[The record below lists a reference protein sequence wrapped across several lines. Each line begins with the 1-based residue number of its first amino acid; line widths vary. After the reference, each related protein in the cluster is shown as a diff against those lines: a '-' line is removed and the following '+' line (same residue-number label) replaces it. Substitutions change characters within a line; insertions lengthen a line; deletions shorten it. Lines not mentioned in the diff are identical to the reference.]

1 MSKNVGVVVLMV
13 RIVWQWKEVVSSLSL
28 ELSDQQG

>member
-1 MSKNVGVVVLMV
+1 MSENVGVVFLMV
-13 RIVWQWKEVVSSLSL
+13 RVVWQWKEVVSSLSL